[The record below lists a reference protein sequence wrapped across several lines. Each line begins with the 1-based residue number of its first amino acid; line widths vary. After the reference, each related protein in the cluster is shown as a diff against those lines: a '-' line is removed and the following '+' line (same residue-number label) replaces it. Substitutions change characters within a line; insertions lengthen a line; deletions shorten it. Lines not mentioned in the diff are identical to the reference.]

1 MATRLSRFRAYP
13 LGTFGLLLVLLV
25 GKLAPHAAGRGRSNS
40 ARMRRWLARR
50 ALDGIEA
57 IGWFVDRLPPA
68 VRRKARAGRLKA
80 ATGRAG

>member
-1 MATRLSRFRAYP
+1 MAIRLSGFRAYA

-25 GKLAPHAAGRGRSNS
+25 GKLAPYATSRARSNR

-57 IGWFVDRLPPA
+57 IGWLVDRMPPA
-68 VRRKARAGRLKA
+68 RRKVRVRRLKA
-80 ATGRAG
+80 AVGRAG

>member
-1 MATRLSRFRAYP
+1 
-13 LGTFGLLLVLLV
+13 
-25 GKLAPHAAGRGRSNS
+25 
-40 ARMRRWLARR
+40 MRRWLARR

-68 VRRKARAGRLKA
+68 VRLKARAGRLKA

>member
-25 GKLAPHAAGRGRSNS
+25 GKLAPYATGRGRSKR
-40 ARMRRWLARR
+40 ARMRRWLARK

-68 VRRKARAGRLKA
+68 RRKVRVRRLKA
-80 ATGRAG
+80 AVGRAG